1 VRSAL
6 ADVIG
11 AAVMVARKLWTVE
24 DIVNLVDAAAP
35 VASPRGPYKK
45 RVA

>member
-11 AAVMVARKLWTVE
+11 AAVMVARKLWAVE
-24 DIVNLVDAAAP
+24 DIVNTAAP
-35 VASPRGPYKK
+35 VASPRGGG
-45 RVA
+45 RV